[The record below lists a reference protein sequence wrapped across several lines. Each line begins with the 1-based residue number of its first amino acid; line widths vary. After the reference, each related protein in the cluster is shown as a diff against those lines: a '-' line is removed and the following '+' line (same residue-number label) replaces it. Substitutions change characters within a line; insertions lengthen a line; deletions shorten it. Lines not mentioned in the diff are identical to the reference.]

1 MMKEF
6 TEKINE
12 QLDELKK
19 LRAIGLSTTKEVIGE
34 SLFKQDLYSI
44 SLQDRCIRLNDGFV
58 KMIETRNLCCAGILL
73 RSQLDN
79 CMRLFAYYI
88 AADKEKVVNSLFDPS
103 IKIGSLKDI
112 YGNRMTDSNLSEK
125 LVKYDSRF
133 RNVYVQ
139 ASGYVHHSEKSF
151 YGMNTKIENLTL
163 RLGIGADLSE
173 EYDEILFECIEA
185 FVHYVKFQY
194 WLIDPVIQSK
204 KRFDLNDNEE

>member
-1 MMKEF
+1 MNEF
-6 TEKINE
+6 KDKIND

-19 LRAIGLSTTKEVIGE
+19 LRTNGLSATRKVIGE

-44 SLQDRCIRLNDGFV
+44 SLQDRCIRLSDGIS
-58 KMIETRNLCCAGILL
+58 KMIENRNLCCAGILL

-88 AADKEKVVNSLFDPS
+88 AADKEKVVNSLFDTS
-103 IKIGSLKDI
+103 IRIGDLLDKNGKKMKDS
-112 YGNRMTDSNLSEK
+112 YLSTELTK
-125 LVKYDSRF
+125 FDARF
-133 RNVYVQ
+133 RSVYIQ

-151 YGMNTKIENLTL
+151 YGMNTKTEDLNLEFNV
-163 RLGIGADLSE
+163 GGDLSE
-173 EYDEILFECIEA
+173 EYDEILCECIEA

-204 KRFDLNDNEE
+204 KRFDLNDNED